1 MLLNNDVNMNNLMML
16 WGELNV
22 LMKKC
27 NYQSK
32 GHIALRKSNAYNN
45 SITMNVDN

>member
-1 MLLNNDVNMNNLMML
+1 MNSDVNMNNFMML
-16 WGELNV
+16 RGELNV

-32 GHIALRKSNAYNN
+32 EQFVPNKI
-45 SITMNVDN
+45 

>member
-1 MLLNNDVNMNNLMML
+1 MMNNTNVDLNNVMNI

-32 GHIALRKSNAYNN
+32 QKCSPLKKINMVLELG
-45 SITMNVDN
+45 

>member
-1 MLLNNDVNMNNLMML
+1 ML

-27 NYQSK
+27 NYQRKEQYSHSK
-32 GHIALRKSNAYNN
+32 INMGSELG
-45 SITMNVDN
+45 